1 MRLSPKIETTTPQH
15 PQKPRGGKFA
25 PPWVNRVQKQ
35 AGNNRVKMR
44 ASLTQ
49 VGWPIFASNNIL
61 LKQKY
66 LEEGSSCLYNSPQTD
81 LYGASIDLSYR
92 SVVNIGNRKA
102 IFILDSPKEEQLG
115 LNEQQRLKRKKT
127 ESIYNF
133 FPPQPLNFYTFHT
146 FPYT

>member
-1 MRLSPKIETTTPQH
+1 MTKVRLKILALDISYFH
-15 PQKPRGGKFA
+15 AKFRLT
-25 PPWVNRVQKQ
+25 WV
-35 AGNNRVKMR
+35 GY
-44 ASLTQ
+44 
-49 VGWPIFASNNIL
+49 PIFASNNIL
-61 LKQKY
+61 SKQKY
-66 LEEGSSCLYNSPQTD
+66 LEEDSSCLYNSPQTD

-146 FPYT
+146 FPYMKFVIHLPTSASQFVNSYTFL